1 MAARSVLCTLVNYTG
16 EPLTFVGP
24 PQLDHGILTPGQ
36 KPPPACGG
44 MAVWS
49 AESDG
54 IMTGTEGRVT
64 YRGPS
69 GSVTLYWNNPFVGD
83 NDYGATPGG
92 AYIITAVQGSKV
104 GNNVNVTYIVDRKKE
119 PAPAPQPGAPDGA
132 APAQAQS
139 PAERPE
145 EPGRNGHL
153 PKGTG
158 QVTVISRKDWLVD
171 IAWQAVNS
179 IEWSPLIL
187 EITENRH
194 GSQSGAACPGLLP
207 TFLGVKEQ
215 GKCRRSHKAKAAARE
230 AKYTAALERLKKE
243 GMEETIANAKA
254 REESNQKLNDFH
266 SWCGDF
272 VTWVLWKAW
281 VLRGRPEDKIP
292 SAELGQF
299 LNREA
304 LNGAW
309 NPGESLNM
317 VEAYAKGLSLEAF
330 RQNQNAKGTP
340 TGLLVWHPPGD
351 GYAPRPGDIF
361 MANRKSGGHIST
373 VASCEP
379 EAFYA
384 PSDKQQQHPHYRFMT
399 LDGKSFDFRDDD
411 GEAGWNEAL
420 AKLSPEERKKIR
432 IPQGKWQGVAQNKR
446 STDATKDPLR
456 GFIDTSKL
464 REALG
469 YR

>member
-1 MAARSVLCTLVNYTG
+1 
-16 EPLTFVGP
+16 
-24 PQLDHGILTPGQ
+24 
-36 KPPPACGG
+36 
-44 MAVWS
+44 
-49 AESDG
+49 
-54 IMTGTEGRVT
+54 MTGTEGRVT
-64 YRGPS
+64 YRGSS
-69 GSVTLYWNNPFVGD
+69 GSVTLYWNNPFVGG

-92 AYIITAVQGSKV
+92 AYILTKVQGPKV
-104 GNNVNVTYIVDRKKE
+104 GSNVNATYVVDRRKEPE
-119 PAPAPQPGAPDGA
+119 PAPAPEPEPEADAADEA
-132 APAQAQS
+132 APAQAR
-139 PAERPE
+139 PLAERPE
-145 EPGRNGHL
+145 EPGRSSHV

-158 QVTVISRKDWLVD
+158 QVTVVSPKDWLVD

-179 IEWSPLIL
+179 IEWSPLVL

-194 GSQSGAACPGLLP
+194 GSQSGAACPGMLP
-207 TFLGVKEQ
+207 TFPGVKEK
-215 GKCRRSHKAKAAARE
+215 GKCQRPHEARAAARE

-243 GMEETIANAKA
+243 GMEETLARVKA
-254 REESNQKLNDFH
+254 RDESNMNPNDFH

-272 VTWVLWKAW
+272 VSWVFWKAW
-281 VLRGRPEDKIP
+281 VLRGSPEDKI
-292 SAELGQF
+292 SRAELGKF

-304 LNGAW
+304 INGEW
-309 NPGESLNM
+309 KFGQNLNM
-317 VEAYAKGLSLEAF
+317 VEAYAKGLPLEVF
-330 RQNQNAKGTP
+330 HQNQQAKGTP

-351 GYAPRPGDIF
+351 GYAPRPRDIF
-361 MANRKSGGHIST
+361 MADRKAGGHISI

-384 PSDKQQQHPHYRFMT
+384 PSDKQRQRPHYRFMT

-420 AKLSPEERKKIR
+420 ANLSPEERKKIQL
-432 IPQGKWQGVAQNKR
+432 PQGRWQGVAQNKR
-446 STDATKDPLR
+446 STDGKKDPLR

>member
-1 MAARSVLCTLVNYTG
+1 M
-16 EPLTFVGP
+16 
-24 PQLDHGILTPGQ
+24 
-36 KPPPACGG
+36 
-44 MAVWS
+44 VWS

-54 IMTGTEGRVT
+54 FMTGTEGRVT
-64 YRGPS
+64 YRGSS
-69 GSVTLYWNNPFVGD
+69 GSVTLYWNNPFVGG

-92 AYIITAVQGSKV
+92 AYILTKVQGPKV
-104 GNNVNVTYIVDRKKE
+104 GSNVNATYVVDRRKE
-119 PAPAPQPGAPDGA
+119 PAPAPEPEADAADGA
-132 APAQAQS
+132 APTQAR
-139 PAERPE
+139 PLAERPE
-145 EPGRNGHL
+145 EPGRSSHV

-158 QVTVISRKDWLVD
+158 QVTVISPKDWLVD

-179 IEWSPLIL
+179 IEWSPLVL

-194 GSQSGAACPGLLP
+194 GSQSGAACPGMLP
-207 TFLGVKEQ
+207 TFPGVKEK
-215 GKCRRSHKAKAAARE
+215 GKCQRPHEARAAARE

-243 GMEETIANAKA
+243 GMEEKLANAKA
-254 REESNQKLNDFH
+254 REESNMVPNDFH

-272 VTWVLWKAW
+272 VSWVFWKAW
-281 VLRGRPEDKIP
+281 VLRGSPEDKITRV
-292 SAELGQF
+292 ELGKF

-304 LNGAW
+304 LNGVW
-309 NPGESLNM
+309 TFGQNLNM
-317 VEAYAKGLSLEAF
+317 VEAYAKGLSLEVF
-330 RQNQNAKGTP
+330 HQNQKAKGTP

-351 GYAPRPGDIF
+351 GYAPKPGDIF
-361 MANRKSGGHIST
+361 MADRKAGGHISII
-373 VASCEP
+373 ASCEP

-384 PSDKQQQHPHYRFMT
+384 PSDKQRQRPHYRFMT

-420 AKLSPEERKKIR
+420 ANLSPEERKKIQL
-432 IPQGKWQGVAQNKR
+432 PQGKWQGVAQNKR
-446 STDATKDPLR
+446 STDEKKDPLR